1 MQVRPPER
9 PPVKW
14 IWIHLRFPRGPEP
27 GVSRETPG
35 ELDMDTVPAPRETVP
50 PRKWIWIQVRPP
62 REPEPGVFREIPW
75 IWIYPPPRGSPG
87 SYSGRPPRWWI
98 YFRCGHIHKDG
109 SRGGGASSRVPDLH
123 CGSTKVGVGS
133 VAAFNWHFNSTWAG
147 CLFATYNLKTP
158 RRGGSLLQRGS
169 RPTTSPTRVKIMCV
183 DSHLPE
189 VIRPRRGKACGPKP
203 F

>member
-35 ELDMDTVPAPRETVP
+35 ELDMDTVPAPRETPP

-62 REPEPGVFREIPW
+62 RELEPGVFREIPW

-87 SYSGRPPRWWI
+87 S
-98 YFRCGHIHKDG
+98 
-109 SRGGGASSRVPDLH
+109 
-123 CGSTKVGVGS
+123 
-133 VAAFNWHFNSTWAG
+133 
-147 CLFATYNLKTP
+147 
-158 RRGGSLLQRGS
+158 
-169 RPTTSPTRVKIMCV
+169 
-183 DSHLPE
+183 
-189 VIRPRRGKACGPKP
+189 
-203 F
+203 